1 MNNRACALA
10 PACPQVLRDR
20 LPFDEVALL
29 RENASFLLRS
39 LGLEA
44 LEVHAVSYEQQQAE
58 GADAQIAAAT
68 PGSPATLFR
77 FAA

>member
-1 MNNRACALA
+1 MWVPSTCLS
-10 PACPQVLRDR
+10 QVLLDR

-29 RENASFLLRS
+29 QENSGFLLRA

-58 GADAQIAAAT
+58 GTDAQIAGAT